1 MKITTLKITLFTFL
15 AFLSL
20 ALGKEEARN
29 DKMYNDGQKFSKEI
43 QDKMMK
49 DQAILLN
56 YLDGLKTT
64 LEPQIIKNRINVLM
78 AEEKRW
84 KSNKYYYEQEWSEIK
99 SNMYKESKGERK
111 MIESA
116 YKLKR
121 HANEQAIICLN
132 IQAKVMKKMLKT
144 KMIKEE
150 LAFK

>member
-1 MKITTLKITLFTFL
+1 M
-15 AFLSL
+15 
-20 ALGKEEARN
+20 
-29 DKMYNDGQKFSKEI
+29 
-43 QDKMMK
+43 
-49 DQAILLN
+49 
-56 YLDGLKTT
+56 
-64 LEPQIIKNRINVLM
+64 LM
-78 AEEKRW
+78 EEEKRW
-84 KSNKYYYEQEWSEIK
+84 KGNQYYYEQEWSEIK